1 MTGAI
6 FKAVECST
14 PCRRD
19 RLVFDAALSR
29 SKLRELELKSVRGA
43 ETVISTGVTAPE

>member
-1 MTGAI
+1 MD
-6 FKAVECST
+6 VV
-14 PCRRD
+14 PVLCRRG